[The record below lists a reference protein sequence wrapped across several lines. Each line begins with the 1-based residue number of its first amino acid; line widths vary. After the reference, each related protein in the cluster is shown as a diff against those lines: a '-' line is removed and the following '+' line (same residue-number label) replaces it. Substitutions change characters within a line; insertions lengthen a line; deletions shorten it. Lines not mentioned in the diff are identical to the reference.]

1 MPRPIWTGTIA
12 FGLVSIPVKLYS
24 AVSEARLD
32 LDMLDKK
39 DKSQIKFKRVNER
52 TGKEVNWKD
61 IVKGYKLDG
70 NYIVLEDKDFERAFA
85 EKSKRIEISSFV
97 QETDIDPIYYEN
109 TYYLEPDPKDA
120 KPYALL
126 RKAMGKSGMVAL
138 GTFVMRNK
146 EHLCVIKVFQE
157 ALVLSR
163 IHFTQDIRPLSDYK
177 IPAASVKLAPA
188 EVKMAEALIESMRSA
203 FDISDYK
210 DEYTAQLMKFIKA
223 KAKGKKPTV
232 AKQTTKVSDDVSS
245 LLDQLKASLSAPS
258 GKPARKAPAKKSG
271 LKAKPAKRKRKT
283 A

>member
-1 MPRPIWTGTIA
+1 
-12 FGLVSIPVKLYS
+12 
-24 AVSEARLD
+24 
-32 LDMLDKK
+32 
-39 DKSQIKFKRVNER
+39 
-52 TGKEVNWKD
+52 
-61 IVKGYKLDG
+61 
-70 NYIVLEDKDFERAFA
+70 
-85 EKSKRIEISSFV
+85 
-97 QETDIDPIYYEN
+97 
-109 TYYLEPDPKDA
+109 
-120 KPYALL
+120 
-126 RKAMGKSGMVAL
+126 
-138 GTFVMRNK
+138 
-146 EHLCVIKVFQE
+146 
-157 ALVLSR
+157 
-163 IHFTQDIRPLSDYK
+163 LSDYK